1 MQYKAVIF
9 DLDGTLLNTL
19 DDIADSMNFALSS
32 KSLPVHDTDKYK
44 YFVGNGVAELARRAV
59 PSDVSPELTGEVL
72 SAYTDRYAAHSA
84 DRTRPYPG
92 VTELLRELGARGL
105 RLAVLSNKPHTST
118 LAVVA
123 QYFNNIEFAAVLG
136 ARDGVPVKPD
146 PAGALELAEL
156 LGAAPADILY
166 LGDTSVDMQTA
177 AGAGMTP
184 VGALWGFRTREELE
198 EGGAALIAVSPGDF
212 LKLL

>member
-1 MQYKAVIF
+1 MPYKAVIF

-32 KSLPVHDTDKYK
+32 RGLPVHDTEKYK
-44 YFVGNGVAELARRAV
+44 YFVGDGVTSLVQRAL
-59 PSDVSPELTGEVL
+59 PSESPPELREEIL
-72 SAYTDRYAAHSA
+72 AAYTDRYGAHCA

-92 VTELLRELGARGL
+92 VPAMLRALNEHGL
-105 RLAVLSNKPHTST
+105 KLAVLSNKPHTST

-123 QYFNNIEFAAVLG
+123 QYFNDVEFATVLG

-146 PAGALELAEL
+146 PAGALELAEVL
-156 LGAAPADILY
+156 VAEPSEILY
-166 LGDTSVDMQTA
+166 LGDTAVDMRTA
-177 AGAGMTP
+177 ISAGMTP
-184 VGALWGFRTREELE
+184 VGALWGFRTRGELE
-198 EGGAALIAVSPGDF
+198 ENGAEFVLEHPADI